1 MNMIERIAHT
11 KDVFDFKLAS
21 DDLKLEVYTLTLNE
35 IFIALGKD
43 LQGLPKN
50 YVDDLKDGLQETIN
64 GFYQLRTKPI
74 VNTININAI
83 MPKFI
88 EANTKLL
95 SATTLLD
102 AGKIKSDKYYKSLQ
116 ICRERIFE
124 ILELLA

>member
-1 MNMIERIAHT
+1 MIERISHT
-11 KDVFDFKLAS
+11 KGVSNLKLAS
-21 DDLKLEVYTLTLNE
+21 DDLKLEIYKLTLNE
-35 IFIALGKD
+35 IFIALGQD

-50 YVDDLKDGLQETIN
+50 YVDDLKNGLQETIN
-64 GFYQLRTKPI
+64 GFYQLRIKSI
-74 VNTININAI
+74 ANTININAI

-95 SATTLLD
+95 SATTLLG

>member
-1 MNMIERIAHT
+1 MIERISST
-11 KDVFDFKLAS
+11 RGVSDLNLAS
-21 DDLKLEVYTLTLNE
+21 DDLKLEIYKLMLNE
-35 IFIALGKD
+35 IFIALGQD

-50 YVDDLKDGLQETIN
+50 YIEDLKNSLQEIIN
-64 GFYQLRTKPI
+64 GFYLLRTRSI
-74 VNTININAI
+74 VNVININAI

-124 ILELLA
+124 ILEHLA